1 MYAAYSLSESCPLRG
16 QNLGDIIPR
25 MAREWHPIEE
35 FTASMSVMRVETNS
49 SWSDVRDRLL
59 STLRLRGDS
68 SEGLQGGGGFAKAA
82 INLCCD
88 STTKIDKGFLHVA
101 DKQKVF
107 GRQQISQGVF
117 QCRDWSA

>member
-1 MYAAYSLSESCPLRG
+1 MCMQHIHLSESCPLRG

-35 FTASMSVMRVETNS
+35 FTASMSVRCALKPTRHGLMSET
-49 SWSDVRDRLL
+49 DCCQRCDFVVI
-59 STLRLRGDS
+59 
-68 SEGLQGGGGFAKAA
+68 LQRASKVGGGFAKAA

-107 GRQQISQGVF
+107 GK
-117 QCRDWSA
+117 AAN

>member
-1 MYAAYSLSESCPLRG
+1 
-16 QNLGDIIPR
+16 